1 MRSSAFKL
9 SRSCGRATRRRPSI
23 WHPAPA
29 PSTRGSVR
37 GTIDRM
43 SGTETPAATL
53 DEARAAFAGRAWER
67 AHELFAAVA
76 AERPL
81 EAEDLERFAK
91 AAYWVGAADGA
102 ISVRE
107 AAYEAFLARGDSA
120 RAASCALTLQRQHA
134 SMLQDSLAAAWLTR
148 AERLLVS
155 ADESTAHGY
164 LAIAH
169 ADGTRAR
176 GDLAEALALV
186 ERAAQIASRFD
197 DRDLPTWA
205 LMRRGMFLVDAGR
218 VGEGWPLM
226 EQVASA
232 VAGGELGTFT
242 TGAVLTNIVN
252 MCRDLGDYRRGSEW
266 SDAAMRWCERQH
278 IKGFPG
284 VCRVNRA
291 AILRML
297 GRLREAE
304 EEARSAWR
312 ELMGFSPAHAAAA
325 QHELGEVQL
334 RLGDLV
340 AADEA
345 FRQARELGEDPQP
358 GLALLRLGEGDLDVA
373 ASSIGRSLQVA
384 AFDRF
389 ARARMLPAQ
398 AEIAGAAGDVQTAR
412 AARDELAEIA
422 HQVGSPAFRAASEWT
437 AGLAALLEDDPDGAS
452 GHLGEARKLWDEVG
466 APYESA
472 KVALAFAQ
480 AQLAAGHEEAAA
492 IELDAARIAFERMG
506 AHLEARRPTELL
518 ARIRS
523 GGVSARSV
531 RTFLFTDIVGSTA
544 LIEVIGDEAWNDL
557 RHWHNEAL
565 RATFAAHGG
574 EEIDHAGDGFFVAFP
589 DPARAVACAV
599 EIQRRLA
606 EHRRAHGFAPQ
617 VRMGLHATA
626 ATRDETGYTGLG
638 VHTAS
643 RIGSLAGA
651 GEILASAETLAAV
664 PDARGSERRSV
675 PLKGIVVP
683 VDVVSIDWRPSK
695 KD

>member
-1 MRSSAFKL
+1 
-9 SRSCGRATRRRPSI
+9 
-23 WHPAPA
+23 
-29 PSTRGSVR
+29 V
-37 GTIDRM
+37 

-53 DEARAAFAGRAWER
+53 DQAREAFAGRAWQR

-76 AERPL
+76 AQRPL
-81 EAEDLERFAK
+81 DAEDLERFAK
-91 AAYWVGAADGA
+91 AAYWIGAANGA

-107 AAYEAFLARGDSA
+107 AAYEAFLARGDNA
-120 RAASCALTLQRQHA
+120 RTAFCALTLQRQHA

-148 AERLLVS
+148 AERLLVG

-169 ADGTRAR
+169 ADAARAR
-176 GDLAEALALV
+176 GDLAEALTLV
-186 ERAAQIASRFD
+186 ERAQEIASRFD

-218 VGEGWPLM
+218 VDEGWPLM
-226 EQVASA
+226 EEVAA
-232 VAGGELGTFT
+232 TAAGGELGSFT
-242 TGAVLTNIVN
+242 TGAVLTNVVN

-266 SDAAMRWCERQH
+266 SDAAMRWADRQQ
-278 IKGFPG
+278 IEGFPG
-284 VCRVNRA
+284 ICRVNRA

-304 EEARSAWR
+304 EEARSAWQ
-312 ELMGFSPAHAAAA
+312 ELVEFSPAHAAAA

-334 RLGDLV
+334 RLGELA

-358 GLALLRLGEGDLDVA
+358 GLALLRLVQGDLDVA
-373 ASSIGRSLQVA
+373 ASSIRRSLQVA

-398 AEIAGAAGDVQTAR
+398 AEIAGAVGNAQTAR

-422 HQVGSPAFRAASEWT
+422 HQVGTPSIRAASEWT
-437 AGLAALLEDDPDGAS
+437 AGLAALLEDDPVGAS
-452 GHLGEARKLWDEVG
+452 GHLSEARKRWDEVG

-472 KVALAFAQ
+472 KAAVAYAQ
-480 AQLAAGHEEAAA
+480 AQLAAGNEEAAA
-492 IELDAARIAFERMG
+492 IELDAARTAFERLG
-506 AHLEARRPTELL
+506 AHLEARRPAELL
-518 ARIRS
+518 ARTRS
-523 GGVSARSV
+523 AGASSRTV

-557 RHWHNEAL
+557 RRWHNDAL
-565 RATFAAHGG
+565 RSAFADHGG

-589 DPARAVACAV
+589 DAARAVACAV
-599 EIQRRLA
+599 AIQRRLA
-606 EHRRAHGFAPQ
+606 EQRRAQGFAPQ

-664 PDARGSERRSV
+664 PNARSSERRSV
-675 PLKGIVVP
+675 SLKGIVEP
-683 VDVVSIDWRPSK
+683 VDVVLIDWRPST